1 MKVAAAATAAAR
13 QHQQQTAQE
22 TAIRTGQLHRKLKTS
37 PAKDVSLAAAAAAA
51 AAAVATAESS
61 NHIGHTGQRH

>member
-51 AAAVATAESS
+51 AAVATAESS